1 MEDINIPEEINI
13 PYVKIYDEFG
23 TVINPIKSA
32 YVSPNR
38 NRKERRRC
46 LQKSRFLNNRK
57 TAKFALIG
65 NNKFK
70 KSRQL
75 IMTTDGIVNIINHMI
90 SYI

>member
-1 MEDINIPEEINI
+1 MEEINI

-23 TVINPIKSA
+23 TVLNPIKSA
-32 YVSPNR
+32 YVSPHR
-38 NRKERRRC
+38 NRKERRRS

-70 KSRQL
+70 KLRQV
-75 IMTTDGIVNIINHMI
+75 IIATDGSVKIIKHMI

>member
-1 MEDINIPEEINI
+1 MEEINI

-23 TVINPIKSA
+23 AVVNQIESA
-32 YVSPNR
+32 YVSPHR
-38 NRKERRRC
+38 NRKERRKY

-65 NNKFK
+65 NNKFRK
-70 KSRQL
+70 LRQV
-75 IMTTDGIVNIINHMI
+75 IIATDGSVKIINHMI